1 LNEGEEILNA
11 RISEVVLVL
20 PAEMENKLRPL
31 IGMRIGIL
39 RTDIPQKEYL
49 VCSIS
54 ESESLALEE
63 KCSIS
68 STPSEISQEADRGK
82 ARA

>member
-1 LNEGEEILNA
+1 MQCLGFFEVAIGTLTELNEGEEILNA
-11 RISEVVLVL
+11 RISEVALAL

-31 IGMRIGIL
+31 IGTRIGIL

-49 VCSIS
+49 VRSIS

-63 KCSIS
+63 KGSIS
-68 STPSEISQEADRGK
+68 
-82 ARA
+82 